1 MAIDLKK
8 ENYDENGNRKPLTVY
23 PDKDSPEI
31 YPARE
36 IYPQPKLPVKAEAAA
51 VPAAAGI
58 SEALPA
64 KSKGRRKK
72 KGIAFFLALTLI
84 CITLASF
91 LSAFIQ
97 NLVISS
103 ADDSITSADDSG
115 TEKFSQNDV
124 QEIHVLAVGADIVFE
139 YDFDG
144 GNAIKVSGFPDRD
157 EAYYSIS
164 NQKGSLILGFDGD
177 PTAEPQE
184 KPVITF
190 KFPRRFDG
198 KIDIGGK
205 NCNITADAG
214 GTFTCNIE
222 SGNIAVSGMRASTA
236 ELATD
241 AGYIDVYNSD
251 FSDLSIYTAAGA
263 VNLMDSEISDSLKV
277 TADMGSIDVRRII
290 SSGTT
295 VIHSYSG
302 SHYGADV
309 DSSIYGENL
318 LLEGNAEFVSET
330 GGMRLYN
337 TDFRDLLLVSLG
349 RVDVWTSGDE
359 SDYSIRCI
367 ADVNSTN
374 LTESSG
380 GEYTLN
386 VTAPEAYFEFGCDP
400 PDV

>member
-23 PDKDSPEI
+23 PENDSPEI

-36 IYPQPKLPVKAEAAA
+36 IYPQPKLSVTAEAAA

-58 SEALPA
+58 SEAPPA
-64 KSKGRRKK
+64 KQKISRKK
-72 KGIAFFLALTLI
+72 KGFRFYAVLAVLCLSLI
-84 CITLASF
+84 VSLFSF
-91 LSAFIQ
+91 LPNVTDATYAAD
-97 NLVISS
+97 S
-103 ADDSITSADDSG
+103 ADDSSG

-124 QEIHVLAVGADIVFE
+124 QEIHVIAVGADIVFE
-139 YDFDG
+139 YDFNG
-144 GNAIKVSGFPDRD
+144 GNTITVSGLPDWN
-157 EAYYSIS
+157 ETYYSLS
-164 NQKGSLILGFDGD
+164 NQKGSLMLGFDGD
-177 PTAEPQE
+177 PAAEPQE

-198 KIDIGGK
+198 KVDIGGK
-205 NCNITADAG
+205 NCNITAGVG
-214 GTFTCNIE
+214 GTLTCNIE

-251 FSDLSIYTAAGA
+251 ISDLSIYTAAGT
-263 VNLMDSEISDSLKV
+263 VNLMDSEISDSLRV
-277 TADMGSIDVRRII
+277 VADMGNVDVRRVI

-302 SHYGADV
+302 SHYGADI

-367 ADVNSTN
+367 TDVNSTN
-374 LTESSG
+374 LTDSSD
-380 GEYTLN
+380 GEYTLK
-386 VTAPEAYFEFGCDP
+386 VTAAEAYFEFGCDP

>member
-8 ENYDENGNRKPLTVY
+8 ENYDKNGNRKPLTVY
-23 PDKDSPEI
+23 PENDSPEI

-36 IYPQPKLPVKAEAAA
+36 IYPQPELPLPLKTETAA
-51 VPAAAGI
+51 VPAAGV
-58 SEALPA
+58 SEAPPA

-72 KGIAFFLALTLI
+72 KDFRFYAVLAVLCLSLI
-84 CITLASF
+84 VSLFSF
-91 LSAFIQ
+91 LPNVTDFPNITE
-97 NLVISS
+97 S
-103 ADDSITSADDSG
+103 ADDSSDRA
-115 TEKFSQNDV
+115 KFSQNDV
-124 QEIHVLAVGADIVFE
+124 QEIHVLSVGADIVFE
-139 YDFDG
+139 YDFNG
-144 GNAIKVSGFPDRD
+144 GNAITVSGLPDMN
-157 EAYYSIS
+157 EIYYSLS
-164 NQKGSLILGFDGD
+164 NQKGSLMLGIDGD

-205 NCNITADAG
+205 NCNITAGVG
-214 GTFTCNIE
+214 GTLTCNIE
-222 SGNIAVSGMRASTA
+222 SGNIAASGMRASTA

-251 FSDLSIYTAAGA
+251 ISSLSIYTAAGA
-263 VNLMDSEISDSLKV
+263 VNLMDSEISDSLKI
-277 TADMGSIDVRRII
+277 TADMGNVDVRRII

-349 RVDVWTSGDE
+349 RVDVWTSGGE

-367 ADVNSTN
+367 ADENSTN

-380 GEYTLN
+380 GEYTLE